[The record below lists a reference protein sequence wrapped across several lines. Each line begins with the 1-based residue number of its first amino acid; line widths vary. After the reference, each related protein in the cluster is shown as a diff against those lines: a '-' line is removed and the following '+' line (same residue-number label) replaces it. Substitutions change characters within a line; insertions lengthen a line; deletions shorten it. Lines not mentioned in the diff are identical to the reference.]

1 MATTSYKSLL
11 TGQTVI
17 TKKNKSGIGQ
27 PGRRKEGLSCG
38 TQPGLPPTASMLHSV
53 LDVSEA
59 AL

>member
-17 TKKNKSGIGQ
+17 MKKNQGSVSQ
-27 PGRRKEGLSCG
+27 EEGWKGSHVG
-38 TQPGLPPTASMLHSV
+38 TQPGLPPAASVLHSV
-53 LDVSEA
+53 LDVSQA